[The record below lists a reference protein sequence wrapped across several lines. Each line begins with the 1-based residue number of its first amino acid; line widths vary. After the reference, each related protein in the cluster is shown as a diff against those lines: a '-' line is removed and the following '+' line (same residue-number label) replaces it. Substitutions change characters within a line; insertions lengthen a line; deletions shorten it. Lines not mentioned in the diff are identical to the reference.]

1 MFWHN
6 YKYAFKTLI
15 RNKALVFW
23 TLIFPFIL
31 AILFNM
37 AFARLHDYDVFE
49 AFDVAVVDDQSYKDE
64 KVFSEAF
71 KTLSEEGDEQLFKTQ
86 YVDKEKAEELL
97 ENEEIEGY
105 VYIAD
110 GEPHVKIKTNGLNQT
125 VLTTATEQIAQS
137 AKMIEDIATTEIMR
151 QAGQEV
157 DVAAVYQN
165 AAKIVSETEPNVK
178 DESRVMNMMVIEFYT
193 LIAMACMQGAML
205 SSDMMNRCLPNISNR
220 GKRVAVAPTRKSTL
234 VVSYLLAGYTMLL
247 FSVLLLIVFMRFILG
262 VEFGANLGLI
272 IALAAT
278 GSLTATMMGMFLSII
293 LKTNDAAK
301 NVVILIVTMVGCLF
315 AGMFGGMK
323 NFFDEALPLV
333 NKISPVGQITDG
345 FYALFYYEDM
355 SRFIVNIVSL
365 LAIGAVF
372 FLLSIRSLRRTRYDS
387 V

>member
-15 RNKALVFW
+15 KDKALVFW
-23 TLIFPFIL
+23 TLVFPFIL

-49 AFDVAVVDDQSYKDE
+49 AFDVAVVNDQAYEDN

-71 KTLSEEGDEQLFKTQ
+71 KSLSKEGDEQLFKTQ

-137 AKMIEDIATTEIMR
+137 AKMIEDIATTEIVR
-151 QAGQEV
+151 QVGQEV

-165 AAKIVSETEPNVK
+165 AVKIVTETEPNVK
-178 DESRVMNMMVIEFYT
+178 DESHVMNMVVIEFYT

-234 VVSYLLAGYTMLL
+234 VASYLLAGYTMLF
-247 FSVLLLIVFMRFILG
+247 FSVILLIVFMRFVLG

-301 NVVILIVTMVGCLF
+301 NVIILTVAMVGCLS

-323 NFFDEALPLV
+323 NYFDGALPLV

-365 LAIGAVF
+365 LAIAAVF